1 MALTPIGQRAVYE
14 TSPRAKRSLTLSRNC
29 RVSRYYQIIHVNMVR
44 LWKCEICSIFI
55 ALSLKELVRQ
65 IGVEHAGMPN
75 FKVRCGIDGCTEEYC
90 KMNSFRKH
98 LRTCYSNVYSN
109 SNTGDSVNISE
120 QQTSI
125 IHNENE
131 QEWNLHEENQ
141 SNEIN
146 DEVVHDERE
155 TNQVCI

>member
-1 MALTPIGQRAVYE
+1 M
-14 TSPRAKRSLTLSRNC
+14 
-29 RVSRYYQIIHVNMVR
+29 
-44 LWKCEICSIFI
+44 
-55 ALSLKELVRQ
+55 
-65 IGVEHAGMPN
+65 
-75 FKVRCGIDGCTEEYC
+75 
-90 KMNSFRKH
+90 
-98 LRTCYSNVYSN
+98 
-109 SNTGDSVNISE
+109 NISE

>member
-1 MALTPIGQRAVYE
+1 MA
-14 TSPRAKRSLTLSRNC
+14 
-29 RVSRYYQIIHVNMVR
+29 R

-55 ALSLKELVRQ
+55 ALSLKELVRHV
-65 IGVEHAGMPN
+65 GVEHAGMPN
-75 FKVRCGIDGCTEEYC
+75 FKVRCGVDGCPEEYC

-98 LRTCYSNVYSN
+98 LRTCHSNVYNN
-109 SNTGDSVNISE
+109 SDSGDSVNISE

-125 IHNENE
+125 IHSENE